1 MRICSSSSRR
11 LVFPKRVV
19 VPCSTAILAVFCKA
33 LGIGIL
39 EGDTVHLESTD
50 REILVRKPESVKTTA
65 SKRRGVAAPSPSEC
79 RIHNPRGVNSGG
91 PTNMLTNA
99 YVLIRPEVDI

>member
-1 MRICSSSSRR
+1 LRICSSSSRR

-33 LGIGIL
+33 LGIL

-50 REILVRKPESVKTTA
+50 REILVRKHGSVKTTA
-65 SKRRGVAAPSPSEC
+65 SKRRGVAASSPSEC